1 MSSFHKEKF
10 HPMYQQLTEVIAEQ
24 SYCVRKK
31 VGAVLV
37 TRAGT
42 IGIGFNGTKAGKP
55 NVCELL
61 DGTTDPEV
69 THAEI
74 NAIDKMSREGV
85 SPLGSIVFV
94 TLSPCI
100 NCAKSLAAVGVS
112 AVYYRDL
119 HRQEA
124 IEHLNQMGIIT
135 KQWSK

>member
-1 MSSFHKEKF
+1 MNIHREKDF
-10 HPMYQQLTEVIAEQ
+10 PLYQDMAVRVSEQ
-24 SYCVRKK
+24 SYAKRKQ
-31 VGAVLV
+31 VGAVILAK
-37 TRAGT
+37 TGMLSL
-42 IGIGFNGTKAGKP
+42 GWNGQPSGYP
-55 NVCELL
+55 NQCELP
-61 DGTTDPEV
+61 DGTTDPLV
-69 THAEI
+69 IHAEE
-74 NAIDKMSREGV
+74 NALNKMSREGV

-135 KQWSK
+135 KKWDK